1 MPNNRTSNAVALS
14 ELISYMFERKQTAGD
29 DLATF
34 RLADLVKL
42 YTDRIL
48 QLGVTDPSGNSTRLR
63 EQIMHYAPKL
73 GVQLDCFKQGRYIL
87 LAFKKDV
94 GPALAR
100 VNEYDD
106 DMVVS
111 KAAEILRRQILECK
125 ASFEGSFEDSY
136 MNSCTPPMLLNFVSH
151 GTDIKSH
158 MDVGASKPDVA
169 LAQLIQFNCFAKY
182 NTTAMYQRHS
192 KDREPAFPVFMGL
205 SVHSKTRKKEIVNTM
220 FEHGLSI
227 SYDRI
232 QEISTQLG
240 EAVVKRYVDIGMST
254 TVEAWSFHG

>member
-1 MPNNRTSNAVALS
+1 MPNNRTSYAVALS
-14 ELISYMFERKQTAGD
+14 ELISDMFERKQSAGD

-63 EQIMHYAPKL
+63 EQIMHHAPEL
-73 GVQLDCFKQGRYIL
+73 GVELDHFKQGRYII

-100 VNEYDD
+100 VNENDD
-106 DMVVS
+106 AMVVS

-125 ASFEGSFEDSY
+125 ASFEGSFENSY
-136 MNSCTPPMLLNFVSH
+136 MNSCTPPMLLNCVSSVSY

-158 MDVGASKPDVA
+158 MDVGASKPDSSYSSIV
-169 LAQLIQFNCFAKY
+169 LPNIMPLQCTRDILRTENLPFQFSWDCLCIPERREKNCS
-182 NTTAMYQRHS
+182 H
-192 KDREPAFPVFMGL
+192 
-205 SVHSKTRKKEIVNTM
+205 
-220 FEHGLSI
+220 
-227 SYDRI
+227 
-232 QEISTQLG
+232 
-240 EAVVKRYVDIGMST
+240 
-254 TVEAWSFHG
+254 TV

>member
-1 MPNNRTSNAVALS
+1 MPNNRTSYDVALL
-14 ELISYMFERKQTAGD
+14 EVISYMFERKQAAGD
-29 DLATF
+29 NLATF

-63 EQIMHYAPKL
+63 EQIMHHVPKV
-73 GVQLDCFKQGRYIL
+73 GVDLDCFKQRSDIL
-87 LAFKKDV
+87 LASKKDV

-111 KAAEILRRQILECK
+111 EAAEILRRQILECK

-136 MNSCTPPMLLNFVSH
+136 MNSCSPPMLLNFVSSVSH
-151 GTDIKSH
+151 DTNIKSH

-182 NTTAMYQRHS
+182 NATARYQSHS
-192 KDREPAFPVFMGL
+192 KDIEHVFPVFMGL
-205 SVHSKTRKKEIVNTM
+205 SVHSKTRKKEIVNTL
-220 FEHGLSI
+220 FEYGLSI
-227 SYDRI
+227 SYDRVL
-232 QEISTQLG
+232 EISTQLG
-240 EAVVKRYVDIGMST
+240 DAVVKRC
-254 TVEAWSFHG
+254 